1 MAKTD
6 RVLELLEALQDRPSA
21 SGPALAAQLGV
32 DTRTVRRDVES
43 LRALG
48 IPVEAERGPAGGYR
62 LRPGYRMPPLLFTTG
77 EATAVALGLLAAR
90 RDGLDADGALAKLH
104 RVLPDRVRLR
114 VEALEQ
120 TLEVTGRR
128 RSAAPPRSEHLLV
141 LAEAVVRRRRVH
153 ARYTSGE
160 GVESERELSPYCL
173 VAHGGRWYVPA
184 YDHGRGEPRALRAD
198 RFGTV
203 GLAGPG
209 APPPPDF
216 DAVAFVSRTLA
227 RVPWTHEVEVV
238 LELPLEVAVDRF
250 PPALAE
256 FEAEGERTLLRMRAE
271 SLDWLAGLLAGAG
284 CDFTVRR
291 PAELRDSLRAL
302 AARLSLAARS
312 GGRSLPARGC

>member
-1 MAKTD
+1 LAKTD

-21 SGPALAAQLGV
+21 SGPELAARLGV

-77 EATAVALGLLAAR
+77 EATAVALGLLAVR

-114 VEALEQ
+114 VEALER
-120 TLEVTGRR
+120 TLQVTGPP
-128 RSAAPPRSEHLLV
+128 RSAAPPRGEHLLL
-141 LAEAVVRRRRVH
+141 LAEAVVRGRRVH
-153 ARYTSGE
+153 AHYTSSE
-160 GVESERELSPYCL
+160 GAESQRELSPYGL
-173 VAHGGRWYVPA
+173 VAHAGRWYVPA

-198 RFGTV
+198 RFGAV
-203 GLAGPG
+203 RLGGPG
-209 APPPPDF
+209 APAPPDF
-216 DAVAFVSRTLA
+216 DAVAFVGRTLA

-238 LELPLEVAVDRF
+238 LELPLEAAVARF

-256 FEAEGERTLLRMRAE
+256 LEADGEQTLLRMRAE
-271 SLDWLAGLLAGAG
+271 SLDWVARLLANAG
-284 CDFTVRR
+284 CDFAVRR

-312 GGRSLPARGC
+312 GGRSRPEHGC